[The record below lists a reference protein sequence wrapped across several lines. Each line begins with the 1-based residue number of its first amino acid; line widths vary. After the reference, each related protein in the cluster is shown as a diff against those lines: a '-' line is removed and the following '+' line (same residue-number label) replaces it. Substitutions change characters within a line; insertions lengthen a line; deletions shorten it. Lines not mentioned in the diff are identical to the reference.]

1 MTRKFYEAQIKDVI
15 LQKSHIFLDNRHD
28 RHTILFEK
36 GLDLNSCIAD
46 CLIFTENKL
55 IGIEIK
61 TEYDSTKRL
70 NKQLNSYSKVCDE
83 VYVLCGDNH
92 ADKVEELLDKNGHKH
107 VGVIGYEIYK
117 DEAIVGVYRKP
128 TKSPSKS
135 VVTMYMSLMWK
146 EELLNLAGAFKRQ
159 INSLEEFGYNVASA
173 DSRGATGIN
182 GISVQS
188 NVSKRMRKPDIA
200 KYIVQR
206 LGEQKA
212 NSLLCNIYISHKLH
226 VEKQLKYYHFKEEL

>member
-1 MTRKFYEAQIKDVI
+1 MTKRFYEQDIKDLI
-15 LQKSHIFLDNRHD
+15 LTKSHLFLQSPGEK
-28 RHTILFEK
+28 HTILFEK
-36 GLDLNSCIAD
+36 AIDVGSCIAD
-46 CLIFTENKL
+46 CLVFTESGL
-55 IGIEIK
+55 IGLEIK
-61 TEYDSTKRL
+61 TERDSVKRM
-70 NKQLNSYSKVCDE
+70 NKQIQSYSKICDW
-83 VYVLCGDNH
+83 VYVLIHDDH
-92 ADKVEELLDKNGHKH
+92 IEKTEDILKRNGHHH
-107 VGVIGYEIYK
+107 VGIISYTEFKGEP
-117 DEAIVGVYRKP
+117 IVGVYRKP

-159 INSLEEFGYNVASA
+159 ISSLEEFGYNVASA

-226 VEKQLKYYHFKEEL
+226 VDKQLKYYHFKEEL